1 MVDLHIQLNTSFT
14 YHTMNIQ
21 FKTKSTLI
29 AAIIVAIFWICTPPI
44 MPAQMQNIK
53 NNRFWDTV
61 DRQPIF
67 SQGGGIFRFIDPKS
81 GTEKYFWYGV
91 EYREAALYRN
101 DPSVTQPKD
110 FFLGVTC
117 YTSTDLVNWKSE
129 GYVLT
134 RENVVKHHE
143 QTTWMGRMGVVFV
156 PEIKKYAMFIQHVEQ
171 LLILTSDSPTG
182 PFEWHHRKNMEA
194 ITGTTNTGDQTVF
207 TDYDAG
213 KSYLIYSN
221 GRGRNRIFI
230 SEIGVVDGRVDLL
243 DHTQIF
249 RGAGRE
255 GNCMFKYK
263 GRYYMFASNLYGW
276 DSSYA
281 YYLVADDIRGPYLP
295 ENNMLITP
303 GSMDDYA
310 HVTQTGFFVNVKGS
324 KQETV
329 VYCGDRWANF
339 AGNGLGYNQWVPL
352 SFDGKT
358 PHFNSLDSWN
368 LNARTGE
375 WEVAKNNNYAKNGSF
390 EADRKYIPA
399 AEKPL
404 QEQLKGWYSK
414 VYQGNDI
421 VIGSSDSPVLNF
433 YNTQE
438 DRKVV
443 VGEKSLNIEDK
454 VDFRRKVFQVVESTG
469 FVKLPDG
476 CYTLTA
482 KIRNNAQFKLLEMY
496 AESAGRT
503 STLKIESEN
512 KTWTTISLKGVYVSN
527 AKVEIGFHA
536 IGNAGA
542 SCQIDDVSFVREF

>member
-1 MVDLHIQLNTSFT
+1 MKNLFYTKALLRAVSYFVLILFITPTMVL
-14 YHTMNIQ
+14 
-21 FKTKSTLI
+21 
-29 AAIIVAIFWICTPPI
+29 
-44 MPAQMQNIK
+44 AQMQNIK
-53 NNRFWDTV
+53 NNRFWDTANG
-61 DRQPIF
+61 QPIF
-67 SQGGGIFRFIDPKS
+67 SQGGGIFQFIDPKS

-91 EYREAALYRN
+91 EYREASIYRN
-101 DPSVTQPKD
+101 DPSVTLASD

-117 YTSTDLVNWKSE
+117 YSSTDLVNWKSE

-134 RENVVKHHE
+134 RKDIVKHYEH
-143 QTTWMGRMGVVFV
+143 TTWMGRMGVVFL
-156 PEIKKYAMFIQHVEQ
+156 PEIKKYAMFIQHVDQ

-182 PFEWHHRKNMEA
+182 PFEWHHRKNMMN

-207 TDYDAG
+207 TDYDTG
-213 KSYLIYSN
+213 KSYLVYTN
-221 GRGRNRIFI
+221 GRGRSRIFI

-243 DHTQIF
+243 DHTQVY

-263 GRYYMFASNLYGW
+263 GKYYLFASNLYGW

-310 HVTQTGFFVNVKGS
+310 HVTQTGFFVNVRGS
-324 KQETV
+324 KHETV

-352 SFDGKT
+352 SFDGAT

-368 LNARTGE
+368 LDAQTGE
-375 WEVAKNNNYAKNGSF
+375 WEVAKDNNFIKNGTF
-390 EADRKYIPA
+390 EADRKYIPSV
-399 AEKPL
+399 EKPL

-433 YNTQE
+433 YNSRE

-443 VGEKSLNIEDK
+443 VGERSLNIEDRI
-454 VDFRRKVFQVVESTG
+454 DFRRKVIQVIESTD
-469 FVKLPDG
+469 FVELPDG
-476 CYTLTA
+476 YYTMTA
-482 KIRNNAQFKLLEMY
+482 KIRNNDKFRLLEMY

-503 STLKIESEN
+503 YAVQIEAKN
-512 KTWTTISLKGVYVSN
+512 ANWTTISLKGIYVSN
-527 AKVEIGFHA
+527 GKVEVGFHA
-536 IGNAGA
+536 RGNAGA
-542 SCQIDDVSFVREF
+542 SCQIDDVTFVREF

>member
-1 MVDLHIQLNTSFT
+1 MKRYKAKSSFT
-14 YHTMNIQ
+14 
-21 FKTKSTLI
+21 
-29 AAIIVAIFWICTPPI
+29 AALIVAIFWICSPASL
-44 MPAQMQNIK
+44 PAQMQNIK

-61 DRQPIF
+61 DGQPIF
-67 SQGGGIFRFIDPKS
+67 SQGGGIFRFVDPKS

-101 DPSVTQPKD
+101 DPSVTQTKD

-129 GYVLT
+129 GYALT
-134 RENVVKHHE
+134 RDNVVKHHE
-143 QTTWMGRMGVVFV
+143 RTSWMGRMGVVYV
-156 PEIKKYAMFIQHVEQ
+156 PEMKKYAMFIQHVDQ
-171 LLILTSDSPTG
+171 LLILTSDLPAG

-207 TDYDAG
+207 TDYDTG
-213 KSYLIYSN
+213 KSYLVYSN

-230 SEIGVVDGRVDLL
+230 SEIGVADRKIDLL

-255 GNCMFKYK
+255 GNCMFKYR

-368 LNARTGE
+368 LNAQTGE
-375 WEVAKNNNYAKNGSF
+375 WEVAKNNNFAKNSSF

-421 VIGSSDSPVLNF
+421 VIGSADSPVLNYF
-433 YNTQE
+433 NTAE
-438 DRKVV
+438 DRNVV

-454 VDFRRKVFQVVESTG
+454 IDFRRKVFQLIESTD

-496 AESAGRT
+496 AESAGLK
-503 STLKIESEN
+503 SVLKIESEN
-512 KTWTTISLKGVYVSN
+512 TAWTTISLKGVYVSKG
-527 AKVEIGFHA
+527 KVEIGFHA
-536 IGNAGA
+536 HGNAGA